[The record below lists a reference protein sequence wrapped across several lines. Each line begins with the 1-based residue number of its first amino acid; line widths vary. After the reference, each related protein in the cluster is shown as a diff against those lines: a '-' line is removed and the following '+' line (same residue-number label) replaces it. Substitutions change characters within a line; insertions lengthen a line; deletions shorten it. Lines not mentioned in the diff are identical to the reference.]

1 MAFADRLRASLRAQD
16 TAARIG
22 GDEFAML
29 LQGHDR
35 AEIELVGERV
45 LQAMVAPIDIGE
57 KRLTVS
63 ASLGIAFADG
73 SDITAEELL
82 RGADVAMHM
91 AKASGKG
98 RSLVYEPSMH
108 AAAVRRLQM
117 RADLERAL
125 TDGQLSL
132 RYQPI
137 VELAS
142 SDPIGVEALLRWEH
156 PDGLIMPNDFI
167 PVAEETGMIIS
178 IGHWVLETACRWMA
192 SRPTGLSHP
201 SLRLG
206 VNVSSVQL
214 ERPEFVAEV
223 EEVLRITGFDAAL
236 LTLEL
241 TESVLVDRSGAA
253 IAVMRRLRELG
264 VRLAIDDFGTGYS
277 SLSYLRDLPIDVLKI
292 DRAFVAALEE
302 GSGAPAVVRS
312 IIHLAGT
319 LGMTTVAEGIER
331 PAQVARLR
339 SLGAQYGQGFY
350 FGEALT
356 AEELTGYLSDDGG
369 NAISAAG

>member
-1 MAFADRLRASLRAQD
+1 MHGDGRSRRLEIVGTNLLADPDVRAVVLNCRDVTERHALEEQLRHQAFHDPLTNLANRPLLADRIEHELQALPLADRGLMAVMLLDLDDFKVVNDSLGRAAGDRLLMAFAERLRASLRAQD

-35 AEIELVGERV
+35 AEIELVAERV
-45 LQAMVAPIDIGE
+45 LQAMVAPIDVGE

-156 PDGLIMPNDFI
+156 PDGLIMPKDFI
-167 PVAEETGMIIS
+167 PS
-178 IGHWVLETACRWMA
+178 PR
-192 SRPTGLSHP
+192 
-201 SLRLG
+201 
-206 VNVSSVQL
+206 
-214 ERPEFVAEV
+214 
-223 EEVLRITGFDAAL
+223 
-236 LTLEL
+236 
-241 TESVLVDRSGAA
+241 
-253 IAVMRRLRELG
+253 
-264 VRLAIDDFGTGYS
+264 
-277 SLSYLRDLPIDVLKI
+277 
-292 DRAFVAALEE
+292 
-302 GSGAPAVVRS
+302 
-312 IIHLAGT
+312 
-319 LGMTTVAEGIER
+319 R
-331 PAQVARLR
+331 PA
-339 SLGAQYGQGFY
+339 
-350 FGEALT
+350 
-356 AEELTGYLSDDGG
+356 
-369 NAISAAG
+369 

>member
-1 MAFADRLRASLRAQD
+1 
-16 TAARIG
+16 
-22 GDEFAML
+22 
-29 LQGHDR
+29 
-35 AEIELVGERV
+35 
-45 LQAMVAPIDIGE
+45 
-57 KRLTVS
+57 
-63 ASLGIAFADG
+63 
-73 SDITAEELL
+73 
-82 RGADVAMHM
+82 
-91 AKASGKG
+91 
-98 RSLVYEPSMH
+98 
-108 AAAVRRLQM
+108 
-117 RADLERAL
+117 
-125 TDGQLSL
+125 
-132 RYQPI
+132 
-137 VELAS
+137 
-142 SDPIGVEALLRWEH
+142 
-156 PDGLIMPNDFI
+156 
-167 PVAEETGMIIS
+167 
-178 IGHWVLETACRWMA
+178 MA

-302 GSGAPAVVRS
+302 GSDAPAVVRS

>member
-1 MAFADRLRASLRAQD
+1 
-16 TAARIG
+16 
-22 GDEFAML
+22 
-29 LQGHDR
+29 
-35 AEIELVGERV
+35 
-45 LQAMVAPIDIGE
+45 
-57 KRLTVS
+57 
-63 ASLGIAFADG
+63 
-73 SDITAEELL
+73 
-82 RGADVAMHM
+82 MHM

-98 RSLVYEPSMH
+98 RSVVYEPSMR

-125 TDGQLSL
+125 AEGQLSL

-137 VELAS
+137 VELAT

-156 PDGLIMPNDFI
+156 PDGLVMPNDFI
-167 PVAEETGMIIS
+167 PLAEETGLIIP
-178 IGHWVLETACRWMA
+178 IGRWALETACRDMVA
-192 SRPTGLSHP
+192 RLDARPDAR
-201 SLRLG
+201 LRLG

-214 ERPEFVAEV
+214 ERTEFVGEV
-223 EEVLRITGFDAAL
+223 EEVLRTTGFDAAL

-292 DRAFVAALEE
+292 DRAFVAGLDR
-302 GSGAPAVVRS
+302 GSHAPAVARS

-339 SLGAQYGQGFY
+339 TLGAQYGQGFY
-350 FGEALT
+350 FAEPLSN
-356 AEELTGYLSDDGG
+356 EELTGYLADDAEWEIGATG
-369 NAISAAG
+369 